1 MASLP
6 PPASKKP
13 DLSAIAAEMK
23 RLGASDEL
31 CALMLGLLESMAE
44 QNTHLQFRLAAALRQ
59 LWRPKSERISAEQLA
74 LFLAQLP
81 AAEAEK
87 ADVETPSTDAATTGD
102 GQAAGS
108 DATKPARKKPRGKQ
122 PFPPNL
128 PRRVEPVRVAD
139 ELRRCACGAEKCVI
153 GFDTQ
158 LLWDFEPAQFFLRER
173 QLEKLACKKC
183 EEGVTTAPAPGKPI
197 EGGRPGPGLLAQIV
211 TAKFNDA
218 CPLYR
223 QSQIYER
230 SGIHLAP
237 STLGDWCADT
247 ADLLEPIWKHLRGQ
261 TLDSYLIS
269 LDDTKLPVL
278 DREDPRGIKR
288 GHIWTYIG
296 DRNRAAFCEYTPDWC
311 GEAPQKVLAAFTG
324 RVIQGDGYAGIDAVF
339 AGPDPPKRAGCMDHA
354 RRKWMVALDAGDARA
369 AIVVKLMAGLYAVEA
384 EARAQGL
391 GPDALLERRREK
403 SRPIMEQLRRV
414 IGDLAQG
421 ALPKSPLGKAT
432 TYAINQWSTLEV
444 FLDDG
449 RVPLSNVHVEQQQRR
464 TVLGRKNYL
473 FSGSDDGA
481 RRLAI
486 LQTFVVNCDLTKVP
500 IWQYLRDTI
509 AHLADGWPQSRI
521 AELTPAAWAAA
532 QKAAE
537 QAEAQ

>member
-1 MASLP
+1 MP
-6 PPASKKP
+6 PSKKP
-13 DLSAIAAEMK
+13 DLSAIVAEMK

-31 CALMLGLLESMAE
+31 CRLMVGLLESMAE
-44 QNTHLQFRLAAALRQ
+44 QNTQLQFRLQAALRQ

-74 LFLAQLP
+74 LFLLKLP
-81 AAEAEK
+81 AAAEAET
-87 ADVETPSTDAATTGD
+87 AHVETPSTAAAATGD
-102 GQAAGS
+102 SQAAGA
-108 DATKPARKKPRGKQ
+108 DAAAKPARKKPRGKQ

-128 PRRVEPVRVAD
+128 PRRLEPVLVPEAQ
-139 ELRRCACGAEKCVI
+139 RRCACGAEKCVI
-153 GFDTQ
+153 GYETQ
-158 LLWDFEPAQFFLRER
+158 LLWEFEPAQFFLRER
-173 QLEKLACKKC
+173 QLEKLACKVC
-183 EEGVTTAPAPGKPI
+183 EEGVTTALAPGKPI
-197 EGGRPGPGLLAQIV
+197 ESGRPGPGLLAQIV

-223 QSQIYER
+223 QSKIYER

-247 ADLLEPIWKHLRGQ
+247 ADLLEPIWKHLRRQ
-261 TLDSYLIS
+261 TLESHLIS

-278 DREDPRGIKR
+278 DREDPRGVKR
-288 GHIWTYIG
+288 GHIWTYVG
-296 DRNRAAFCEYTPDWC
+296 DQSRAAFCEYTPDWC
-311 GEAPQKVLAAFTG
+311 GDAPQKVLAEFKG
-324 RVIQGDGYAGIDAVF
+324 RVIQSDGYAGIDAVF
-339 AGPDPPKRAGCMDHA
+339 AGPNTPRRAGCMDHA
-354 RRKWMVALDAGDARA
+354 RRKWVVALDAGDVRA

-421 ALPKSPLGKAT
+421 VLPKSPLGKAT
-432 TYAINQWSTLEV
+432 TYAINQWPTLEV

-449 RVPLSNVHVEQQQRR
+449 RVPLSNAHVERQQRR

-486 LQTFVVNCDLTKVP
+486 LQTFVVNCDLAMVSM
-500 IWQYLRDTI
+500 WQYLRDTL
-509 AHLADGWPQSRI
+509 ARLADGWPQSRI
-521 AELTPAAWAAA
+521 AELTPAAWAPA
-532 QKAAE
+532 QKTAE
-537 QAEAQ
+537 